1 MFLWDCFFFSLI
13 IWFFLFFT
21 MFSKVPAPKVAF
33 LSQKSLVR
41 LWSSFSLELHQLG
54 FCCGCTHHS
63 LPFLE
68 IMVVWPPEA
77 FSELCLTAIAFLIQ
91 SNGRKADNLFIQ
103 TDSTTLLQMNVCHFN
118 LWQLI
123 TSQESDV
130 TNNELNFMEQ
140 ITFHKTRCLP

>member
-21 MFSKVPAPKVAF
+21 MFSKVPALKVAF

-77 FSELCLTAIAFLIQ
+77 FSELCLTAVAFLIQ
-91 SNGRKADNLFIQ
+91 SNGRKAEQPVHPNWLHCLAADECM
-103 TDSTTLLQMNVCHFN
+103 SLQSLAADHQPRT
-118 LWQLI
+118 WR
-123 TSQESDV
+123 D
-130 TNNELNFMEQ
+130 
-140 ITFHKTRCLP
+140 